1 MPHSELEKLWNKGQ
15 NLGNLKLIDL
25 SYSYHLA
32 EVPDLSHSQKIR
44 HINLEC
50 CASLVQIQSY
60 FQYLDKLTYI
70 HLGSCWNLKRAAIK
84 ELPSSVWSNEKIY
97 FLDIEYCEYLEHL
110 PSSSCNLKFC
120 SEFSVMC
127 CSSLGKF
134 FELPREIKLLKLTET
149 AIEVLPSS
157 IECLY
162 GLKTIELRECKR
174 FVSLPTSI
182 CKLKSLE
189 KLDLSGCC
197 EFEHFPEI
205 LEPMGR
211 LEFLSLQGMAVKE
224 LPSSIEYLS
233 GLNKIQLKGCR
244 RLVSLPMSICKLKCL
259 KILDLNSCSEFECF
273 PEILEPM
280 EDPLLLSLEGTSVIE
295 LPSLTQNLSGIKD

>member
-1 MPHSELEKLWNKGQ
+1 MLQ

-32 EVPDLSHSQKIR
+32 EVPDLSHSRKIQ
-44 HINLEC
+44 HINHEC

-60 FQYLDKLTYI
+60 LQYLDKLTYI
-70 HLGSCWNLKRAAIK
+70 HLGSCWNLKYLPEMPGNVEFLNLKRAAIK
-84 ELPSSVWSNEKIY
+84 ELPSSVWSKEKIS
-97 FLDIEYCEYLEHL
+97 FLDTEYCEYLEHL

-134 FELPREIKLLKLTET
+134 FELPREIKLLKLTEAAT
-149 AIEVLPSS
+149 EVLPSS

-162 GLKTIELRECKR
+162 GLQSIELRECKR

-189 KLDLSGCC
+189 KFDLSGCC
-197 EFEHFPEI
+197 EFKHFPEI

-211 LEFLSLQGMAVKE
+211 LEFLSL
-224 LPSSIEYLS
+224 
-233 GLNKIQLKGCR
+233 
-244 RLVSLPMSICKLKCL
+244 
-259 KILDLNSCSEFECF
+259 
-273 PEILEPM
+273 
-280 EDPLLLSLEGTSVIE
+280 
-295 LPSLTQNLSGIKD
+295 